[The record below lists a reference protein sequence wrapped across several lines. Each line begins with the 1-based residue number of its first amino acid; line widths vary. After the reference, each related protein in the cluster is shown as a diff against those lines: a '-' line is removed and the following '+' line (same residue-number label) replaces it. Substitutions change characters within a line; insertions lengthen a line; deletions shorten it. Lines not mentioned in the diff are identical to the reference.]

1 MMDCVDVPNTS
12 GKENQYRIWMPDGS
26 IRWVKCTT
34 ASGTW
39 ITEVAHGL
47 YMDMVPVAA
56 SGGSSST
63 YYCDYVWYSGST
75 GRVVARGNY
84 YANAGG
90 GVSGANAVYDASNA
104 STYVGSRLAF
114 RGKLVKAQSVAGY
127 KAIVE
132 VA

>member
-1 MMDCVDVPNTS
+1 MDAGRQHTLGEMHH
-12 GKENQYRIWMPDGS
+12 GKRH
-26 IRWVKCTT
+26 
-34 ASGTW
+34 W

-63 YYCDYVWYSGST
+63 YYCDYVWYSGSI
-75 GRVVARGNY
+75 GRVVYRGHFN
-84 YANAGG
+84 ANAYG
-90 GVSGANAVYDASNA
+90 GVSYAYAYYDASNA
-104 STYVGSRLAF
+104 FTYVGSRLAF
-114 RGKLVKAQSVAGY
+114 RGKLVKAQSVTAY